1 MGAGAGGGRA
11 MAKPLKVIHYLNQFF
26 AGLGG
31 EEAAD
36 ARPTYRAGPIG
47 PGIALARHF
56 GNEVTIV
63 GTLICGDTYFV
74 ERQEEAL
81 AELLAMAETCPADVL
96 VAGPAFSAGRYGM
109 ACGTLALAYQKRG
122 KPALTA
128 MHADNPGVE
137 LFRSDVYIVRTG
149 PTVTS
154 MGEVLPSLASL
165 ALKLGRGADIG
176 PADEEGYFPR
186 GVRRNL
192 RLEAG
197 AAERAVE
204 MLLAKLAGRSYRS
217 ELPIARFHT
226 VPPASPLAAL
236 SGALV
241 ALVTESGVVPSG
253 NPDRLETWNASKWFK
268 YSIAGLADLERGQFQ
283 AWHGG
288 CDTTWTNDDPDRA
301 VPLDAARAL
310 EKQGVI
316 GRLHDDYYVTTGN
329 MANIKT
335 MARIGAEMAQDM
347 KAHGIQ
353 GAILT
358 AT

>member
-1 MGAGAGGGRA
+1 
-11 MAKPLKVIHYLNQFF
+11 MAKPLQVIHYLNQFF

-36 ARPTYRAGPIG
+36 ARPRYRAGPCG
-47 PGIALARHF
+47 TGIAFARHL
-56 GNEVTIV
+56 GDEATIV

-74 ERQEEAL
+74 EHQEAAL
-81 AELLAMAETCPADVL
+81 AELHTLAEACHADML
-96 VAGPAFSAGRYGM
+96 VAGPAFGAGRYGM
-109 ACGTLALAYQKRG
+109 ACGALALAYQKRG

-128 MHADNPGVE
+128 MHANNPGVE
-137 LFRSDVYIVRTG
+137 LFRSDIYIVRTG
-149 PTVTS
+149 PTVAC
-154 MGEVLPSLASL
+154 MGEVLPPLASL
-165 ALKLGRGADIG
+165 ALKLGRGAEIG
-176 PADEEGYFPR
+176 PADAEGYIPR

-192 RLEAG
+192 RLEVG
-197 AAERAVE
+197 GPERAVE

-217 ELPIARFHT
+217 ELPIARFDS
-226 VPPASPLAAL
+226 VPPAPPLAAL

-253 NPDRLETWNASKWFK
+253 NPDRLETWNASQWFK

-301 VPLDAARAL
+301 VPLDAARTL
-310 EKQGVI
+310 EQEGVI

-335 MARIGAEMAQDM
+335 MARIGAEIAQDM
-347 KAHGIQ
+347 QAHGIQ
-353 GAILT
+353 AAILT